1 MAGLDP
7 AGKWSFGVMN
17 LRRKKRPYPG
27 TSKRWEGPPISV
39 STWQLPLY
47 GLATLAVVAV
57 AFLLWNNLSL
67 PGANAQ
73 GDESACASYLPEDAI
88 TADEV
93 TGWRDA
99 LDPDRAAAGV
109 KRWNRVL
116 EALGV
121 DTGSGVNPMPAT
133 LAREVANWLKNTRW
147 DRTARTLEA
156 LEQCQNAPPATA
168 TPAATATPMPTAT
181 ATSAPTATPTTVP
194 TATPTTAP
202 TATPTSVP
210 TDTPTPDLGS
220 PQQLDEC
227 AADLPD
233 DAVTADEVTGWR
245 DALDSNKAAAG
256 IKRWNRVLEAL
267 GVDTGSG
274 VTPMTA
280 TQARGVANWLGNTRW
295 DRTARTLEA
304 LEQCQNSPPA
314 TATPVPPTAT
324 PVPPTPTATPEPQ
337 PRPQQSEPQAAPLQA
352 EPQQASPLTS
362 YTAWVTQTHDQ
373 DYATSFRYD
382 VPEGQQTTFDVTVHV
397 QLTPAD
403 ASVDGVVVWLH
414 APAINKLIASHATI
428 GAGTTNTHIPA
439 SSTAWTHRGSGHYT
453 RTIPVTFNTVDDDVV
468 THNPEF
474 GSIEIHTI
482 TRDKQNRR
490 GAGSKVTF
498 FHEEKD
504 RTYPKIGNI
513 TNTSNT
519 AGTYVVVADRQ
530 ADAKLR
536 VVVTPSGSASVTPRG
551 VLWTDIPKDTPSGT
565 EITEQHNGNSLY
577 FSCTSME
584 KGWLTLDKHWNTPFH
599 IEEDYSHTVQVC
611 PIPTSYTAWVTQ
623 TPDQDYATRFEH
635 HVAEGKTKTYDVTA
649 HVQLTPANAAVA
661 SVGIRLHAPAIIGLR
676 QNAVAIGAGTTDTDL
691 PKSIAAWTHQG
702 NGHYS
707 RPVPVEFNTV
717 DDNVVEGNHHLG
729 SYEIHT
735 IPHGKQTMKGAGS
748 KVEFYHQED
757 DLTYPKIGNITYTN
771 STTGSYAVVTG
782 RVADAKLRVVVTP
795 SGSASVQPLGEL
807 WTDIDPNTASGTEI
821 TLQHNDNPLYFKCRS
836 AEPGWLTL
844 TPHWNTPAHIDE
856 DYSHTVKV
864 CPGKHPE
871 GTKRSD
877 YLTYKFDAGLN
888 CKEVDRLN
896 SSGAGIFGWVDIL
909 NEGPAGVCHRDLE
922 YLWELLGNQSFQVA
936 CTVMS
941 GEGQPHNGLMAVNVN
956 GTPLLS
962 DDHLLLRQYKSGC
975 YLR

>member
-1 MAGLDP
+1 M
-7 AGKWSFGVMN
+7 FRFIIV
-17 LRRKKRPYPG
+17 
-27 TSKRWEGPPISV
+27 
-39 STWQLPLY
+39 
-47 GLATLAVVAV
+47 LALAVVAYG
-57 AFLLWNNLSL
+57 AASSTILESASL
-67 PGANAQ
+67 P
-73 GDESACASYLPEDAI
+73 D
-88 TADEV
+88 T
-93 TGWRDA
+93 
-99 LDPDRAAAGV
+99 DPPPAAGLAADDNSPAADCSPNEAILARAERYRALND
-109 KRWNRVL
+109 KPPGYGRSWRQVL
-116 EALGV
+116 LFLGV
-121 DTGSGVNPMPAT
+121 DHQYNGTDPVKPVT
-133 LAREVANWLKNTRW
+133 LALMDARVGRWSGWKQFRDEVARLLDCGWSPGVQDTSQPE
-147 DRTARTLEA
+147 T
-156 LEQCQNAPPATA
+156 EQPETQQPETQQPK
-168 TPAATATPMPTAT
+168 
-181 ATSAPTATPTTVP
+181 
-194 TATPTTAP
+194 
-202 TATPTSVP
+202 
-210 TDTPTPDLGS
+210 
-220 PQQLDEC
+220 PQ
-227 AADLPD
+227 
-233 DAVTADEVTGWR
+233 
-245 DALDSNKAAAG
+245 
-256 IKRWNRVLEAL
+256 
-267 GVDTGSG
+267 
-274 VTPMTA
+274 
-280 TQARGVANWLGNTRW
+280 
-295 DRTARTLEA
+295 
-304 LEQCQNSPPA
+304 
-314 TATPVPPTAT
+314 
-324 PVPPTPTATPEPQ
+324 
-337 PRPQQSEPQAAPLQA
+337 QA
-352 EPQQASPLTS
+352 EPQQASALTS

-498 FHEEKD
+498 YHEEKD

-551 VLWTDIPKDTPSGT
+551 VLWTDIPKDTPPGT

-635 HVAEGKTKTYDVTA
+635 HVAEGLTKTYDVTA

-707 RPVPVEFNTV
+707 RPVPVTFNTV

-735 IPHGKQTMKGAGS
+735 IPHGKQTMRGAGS

-757 DLTYPKIGNITYTN
+757 DLTYPKIGNITYT
-771 STTGSYAVVTG
+771 STTAGSYAVVTG
-782 RVADAKLRVVVTP
+782 READAKLRVVVTP

-864 CPGKHPE
+864 CPGKHPD

-888 CKEVDRLN
+888 CKEVHRLN
-896 SSGAGIFGWVDIL
+896 SSGAAGIFGWVDVL

-956 GTPLLS
+956 GTPLLA
-962 DDHLLLRQYKSGC
+962 DDHPLLRQYKSGC